1 MSSLVVA
8 GLCQLAGLVA
18 AAVAVG
24 MLAGWW
30 WGLLAAGVGVL
41 VIGLALELRAND
53 GIAGAG

>member
-18 AAVAVG
+18 ATAAVAL
-24 MLAGWW
+24 LAGWR